1 MSSVLHIG
9 FSTLYFYHS
18 SNLSLGQNL
27 SKSNPILTLFAILR
41 HDIGAILD
49 AWKECLYESAELMNA
64 YEYNDDDDDY
74 PVDEAY
80 EFGEEEGMDDYD
92 IVVDGNNVDNDDVD
106 EDEERDEEEA
116 DYGDIDIIMDSPSP
130 Y

>member
-1 MSSVLHIG
+1 
-9 FSTLYFYHS
+9 
-18 SNLSLGQNL
+18 
-27 SKSNPILTLFAILR
+27 
-41 HDIGAILD
+41 
-49 AWKECLYESAELMNA
+49 MNA

-80 EFGEEEGMDDYD
+80 EFGEEEEGMDDYD

-116 DYGDIDIIMDSPSP
+116 ADYDIDIIMDSPSP
-130 Y
+130 YWMA